1 MRRQL
6 LVILLCFAAF
16 AVTGFAAPLAAT
28 SSTART
34 QRLWFD
40 RYVDAEWFADL
51 AVHAMATGDRS
62 ALDTEMRRY
71 HDLYSDRV
79 LVVDARGGEFANT
92 GVDTADART
101 VASLA
106 AVRSNRHAVQ
116 PPHRLRPWDSDS
128 MRITHPIGAGMQVGG
143 AVLIEA
149 STVRAKHDILDR
161 WVLISL
167 GTWTALLL
175 CTGVALVVTRWVLRP
190 LARLSGAVTALA
202 RTLPRPAAAAA
213 PTVITRNYGGPPE
226 VRELAGS
233 FEAMAQAVGEAVDA
247 QRQLVADTAHAIRNP
262 LTALAIRL
270 DQLGRS
276 IPEQAVLSLR
286 RAVAQVERLQAVLD
300 GMLRLA
306 AAETPA
312 GFGAG
317 QADSD
322 FPSRCEA
329 VRIIDDRVESWQPAC
344 AAAGVTVTS
353 VLPPREVEV
362 AVPEDAL
369 VQILDVLLSNSCRYA
384 GAGARAEV
392 ALRVAGDAAV
402 VSVTDDGAGVAPDE
416 LDKLTTRFYRGTA
429 AAAGGTGLGLPIA
442 AASAQRHGGAL
453 TVSAV
458 HPHGL
463 RASVRLPLGRVA
475 D

>member
-6 LVILLCFAAF
+6 LVILLCFATF

-34 QRLWFD
+34 QQLWFD

-62 ALDTEMRRY
+62 ILDTEMRRY
-71 HDLYSDRV
+71 RDLYSDRV

-101 VASLA
+101 VALLA
-106 AVRSNRHAVQ
+106 AVRSNRHAVA
-116 PPHRLRPWDSDS
+116 PPHRLRPWDSDT
-128 MRITHPIGAGMQVGG
+128 MQITHPIGAGMQVGG

-175 CTGVALVVTRWVLRP
+175 CTGLALVVTRWVLRP
-190 LARLSGAVTALA
+190 LARLSRSVTTLA
-202 RTLPRPAAAAA
+202 QTLPRPTA
-213 PTVITRNYGGPPE
+213 PPEPTAITRHYGGPPE
-226 VRELAGS
+226 VRDLAGS

-262 LTALAIRL
+262 LAALTIRL

-276 IPEQAVLSLR
+276 IPDQAAQSFR
-286 RAVAQVERLQAVLD
+286 RAVAQVERLKAVLD
-300 GMLRLA
+300 GLLRLA
-306 AAETPA
+306 VAETPA
-312 GFGAG
+312 GFGAEHT
-317 QADSD
+317 DSD
-322 FPSRCEA
+322 FPSRCDA
-329 VRIIDDRVESWQPAC
+329 VRIIDDRVDSWQPAC
-344 AAAGVTVTS
+344 HEAGQAVAL
-353 VLPPREVEV
+353 VLPSREVEV

-384 GAGARAEV
+384 GAGARVEV
-392 ALRVAGDAAV
+392 SLRETGDGVV
-402 VSVTDDGAGVAPDE
+402 VSVTDDGVGVAPDE
-416 LDKLTTRFYRGTA
+416 LDKLTTRFYRGAA

-442 AASAQRHGGAL
+442 AALAQRHRGTL

-458 HPHGL
+458 RPHGL
-463 RASVRLPLGRVA
+463 RASVRLPPGG